1 MNSMLPDHHDVRDFR
16 DRVRVRLNA
25 FPRLANILNRECD
38 QRPILNEACTCAA
51 DLHEELR
58 LATGITYTV
67 LRKEHAGPI
76 DLQRLVHV
84 SRLKHVRDRAL
95 RHAFFNAADRVAV
108 VHPRILDPSK
118 RDYIHLYR
126 GDSKTLSESLDRIQ
140 RTASTILNAVSG
152 G

>member
-1 MNSMLPDHHDVRDFR
+1 MTGEISAIGSVFVSTRFRVWLTSSTENATSDQFSTKPVR
-16 DRVRVRLNA
+16 A
-25 FPRLANILNRECD
+25 
-38 QRPILNEACTCAA
+38 AA

-67 LRKEHAGPI
+67 LRKEPAGPI